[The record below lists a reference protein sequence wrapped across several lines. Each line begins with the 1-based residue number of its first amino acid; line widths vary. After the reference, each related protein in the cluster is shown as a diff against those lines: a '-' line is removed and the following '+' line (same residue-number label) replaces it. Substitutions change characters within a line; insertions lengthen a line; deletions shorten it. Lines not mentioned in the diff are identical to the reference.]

1 MDKNTRMLLFEFL
14 IWLDKDNLLS
24 FNPRLRDVAKI
35 LSDFAADS
43 VFVRP
48 PMGERGKPT
57 KE

>member
-1 MDKNTRMLLFEFL
+1 MDKNTRMLLLEFL

-35 LSDFAADS
+35 LNDFGDGS
-43 VFVRP
+43 VFVRLLADE
-48 PMGERGKPT
+48 GDKP

>member
-1 MDKNTRMLLFEFL
+1 MDQNTRMLLLEFL

-35 LSDFAADS
+35 LNDFGDDS
-43 VFVRP
+43 VFVRLLADE
-48 PMGERGKPT
+48 GDKP

>member
-35 LSDFAADS
+35 LSDFADDS

-48 PMGERGKPT
+48 PMGERDKP

>member
-1 MDKNTRMLLFEFL
+1 MDKNTRMLLLEFL

-35 LSDFAADS
+35 LNDFGDDS
-43 VFVRP
+43 VFVRLLADE
-48 PMGERGKPT
+48 GDKP